1 MKLYYSPA
9 SPFVRKVVVTAM
21 ACGIEGQITRVPT
34 NPWIN
39 PAELVHDNPLSKV
52 PCLVTDDGLALFDS
66 PVICEYLDQVSGG
79 TIFPPAG
86 PARWKALRLQAI
98 ADGLMDAAI
107 VRRMEAT
114 RPDEEAR
121 NAVMT
126 RQAGLVTNA
135 LDQLEA
141 GPLAQHMDIGTLTV
155 ACALGYLDF
164 RYAHEPFRDGRP
176 RLSAWYEQF
185 AQRPE
190 IMATVPA

>member
-34 NPWIN
+34 NPWTN
-39 PAELVHDNPLSKV
+39 PAELVHDNP
-52 PCLVTDDGLALFDS
+52 
-66 PVICEYLDQVSGG
+66 
-79 TIFPPAG
+79 
-86 PARWKALRLQAI
+86 RLQAI

-121 NAVMT
+121 NVVMT

-190 IMATVPA
+190 IMATVPG